1 MSKKKDIS
9 KVLETAQEDDRKS
22 LMEHESKKVLSYWGI
37 PVTETILATD
47 KLEAVK
53 AARELKYP
61 VVMKIASPDIL
72 DKGAVEGLMI
82 GLSSE
87 IEVRQA
93 FDDIIANVK
102 SYDEDTDIRGVLV
115 QEYIPGAQEVVIRE
129 VTDPSFGPTLIFG
142 LSGSWMRDLK
152 DQSYRLSPV
161 TEGEAEE
168 MIREIK
174 GYPML
179 LGGRDEDPVDIAAL
193 TNMIK
198 DISELSVDF
207 EEISEINMD
216 PVFAFKRGNGAT
228 VVDARIFLEESS
240 VEKV

>member
-9 KVLETAQEDDRKS
+9 KILETAQSEGRNV
-22 LMEHESKKVLSYWGI
+22 LMEHESKNILSHWGI
-37 PVTETILATD
+37 PVTETRLATD
-47 KLEAVK
+47 KLEAVN
-53 AARELKYP
+53 AARDLKYP
-61 VVMKIASPDIL
+61 VVMKIASPGIL

-102 SYDEDTDIRGVLV
+102 SYDKDTDIRGVLV

-129 VTDPSFGPTLIFG
+129 VTDPSFGPTVVFG
-142 LSGSWMRDLK
+142 LSGSWMRELE
-152 DQSYRLSPV
+152 DQSFRLSPV
-161 TEGEAEE
+161 TEEEAES
-168 MIREIK
+168 MIEEIK

-179 LGGRDEDPVDIAAL
+179 VGGREEEPVDFSAL
-193 TNMIK
+193 VSMIK

-216 PVFAFKRGNGAT
+216 PVFAFKRGDGAT
-228 VVDARIFLEESS
+228 VVDASIFIKETEIESG
-240 VEKV
+240 